1 MKRDEPPSPQIVK
14 TDKGLKP
21 YRAWDAEALMADPV
35 GTIYEAKPYSPR
47 KAKGHRTYWL
57 AFKRVVQA
65 TDKWPSKEKLCEEL
79 KYALGYRTKFR
90 DWRTGNVLERPDSI
104 ALSKMSKE
112 VSLTDDDDTYDETP
126 PLPCPFCG
134 GPARTFQYNGTTQ
147 ATCAKEYVEC
157 AGTDVMAPVGMWNK
171 RHEA

>member
-57 AFKRVVQA
+57 ALKRVVQA
-65 TDKWPSKEKLCEEL
+65 TDKWPDVYHLHQDLRLACGYFRKAYSLKTGEEIL
-79 KYALGYRTKFR
+79 
-90 DWRTGNVLERPDSI
+90 VPDSV
-104 ALSKMSKE
+104 AFDKMNQKEFAAYTQRAMMVLSE
-112 VSLTDDDDTYDETP
+112 AVG
-126 PLPCPFCG
+126 F
-134 GPARTFQYNGTTQ
+134 
-147 ATCAKEYVEC
+147 
-157 AGTDVMAPVGMWNK
+157 DVMDFL
-171 RHEA
+171 EEQQ